1 MKSKILNF
9 VFSITKSKRVNSLWR
24 GTVQGLCHVKEVCKL
39 RLENDPHVYGS
50 KDTKQ
55 ILKSS
60 VKRKSKSKQ
69 T

>member
-9 VFSITKSKRVNSLWR
+9 VFSITKSKRVNSLSR

-39 RLENDPHVYGS
+39 RFENDPHVYGS

-60 VKRKSKSKQ
+60 VKRKSKSEQ